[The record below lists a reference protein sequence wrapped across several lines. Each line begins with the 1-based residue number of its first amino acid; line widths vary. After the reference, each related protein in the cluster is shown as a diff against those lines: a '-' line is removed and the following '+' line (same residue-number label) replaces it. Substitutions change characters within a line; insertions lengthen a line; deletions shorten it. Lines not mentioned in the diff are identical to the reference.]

1 VNDARRLHGDISW
14 ARHFAA
20 LVEYKKQHGTANV
33 SLKTTYECILPGMG
47 DSGEDYKYQGN
58 LGFWLN
64 RQRQAKKGLGP
75 GGKQLSE
82 ERVSQMQVL
91 VDEGK
96 CIIILTLNLQVLY
109 VISYLIHIYS

>member
-1 VNDARRLHGDISW
+1 MNDARRLHGDIIW

-20 LVEYKKQHGTANV
+20 LVEYTKQHGTANV

-75 GGKQLSE
+75 GGKALSE

-96 CIIILTLNLQVLY
+96 YDTYLEFTSFICHLY
-109 VISYLIHIYS
+109 IYT